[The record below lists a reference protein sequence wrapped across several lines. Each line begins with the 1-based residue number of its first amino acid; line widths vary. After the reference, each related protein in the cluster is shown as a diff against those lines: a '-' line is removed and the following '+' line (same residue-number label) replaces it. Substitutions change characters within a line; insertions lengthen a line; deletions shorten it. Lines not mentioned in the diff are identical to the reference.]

1 MPHLTSVFKK
11 ILIFH
16 YNVTLTCDGFIIFN
30 ELNKLKF
37 LFILTYN
44 NISIYN
50 TANIN
55 KHNSHEQK
63 LYGALNNF

>member
-1 MPHLTSVFKK
+1 M
-11 ILIFH
+11 
-16 YNVTLTCDGFIIFN
+16 LTCDGFIIFN
-30 ELNKLKF
+30 ELNKKLKF

-55 KHNSHEQK
+55 KHNSHKQK